1 MRRISISAP
10 LHCWSVLVVAG
21 GNCATVGN
29 GLRQDVGCKWKSK
42 WQVAAYF
49 MLHSFLLNVVAT
61 LLQLNVAFIFRIK
74 MAYLL
79 LCCRML
85 HIQLAQAVERQ
96 TLSVLEEMLQLLWH
110 KRLALPGC
118 MSSHGCSSCCYCCCC
133 HMAANENI
141 NAPSKQ
147 TKRECNCSSQ

>member
-1 MRRISISAP
+1 
-10 LHCWSVLVVAG
+10 
-21 GNCATVGN
+21 
-29 GLRQDVGCKWKSK
+29 
-42 WQVAAYF
+42 

-79 LCCRML
+79 LL

-141 NAPSKQ
+141 NAPANKARVQLQQSV
-147 TKRECNCSSQ
+147 SHAD